1 MTTPLASPA
10 WTIRRIDESDP
21 GRLRGFYA
29 ALTEDSRESRFHG
42 AMVGLSERAAA
53 SFCRPDHEHREG
65 FVAIVASGAEES
77 VIGHLCLEPI
87 DDTNLEV
94 AVAVADAAQG
104 HGVGAALLAAG
115 VTWARK
121 HGYRRLTALV
131 RPTNGSMLG
140 LLRSVPLPLTLDA
153 LDDGEVQA
161 VLDLTAEVPAAA

>member
-1 MTTPLASPA
+1 MATPLASPA

-42 AMVGLSERAAA
+42 GMVGLSERAAA

-65 FVAIVASGAEES
+65 FVAIATGDGET

-87 DDTNLEV
+87 DDTDLEV

-104 HGVGAALLAAG
+104 HGIGAALLAAG

-121 HGYRRLTALV
+121 HGYVRLTALV
-131 RPTNGSMLG
+131 RPTNGSMLA